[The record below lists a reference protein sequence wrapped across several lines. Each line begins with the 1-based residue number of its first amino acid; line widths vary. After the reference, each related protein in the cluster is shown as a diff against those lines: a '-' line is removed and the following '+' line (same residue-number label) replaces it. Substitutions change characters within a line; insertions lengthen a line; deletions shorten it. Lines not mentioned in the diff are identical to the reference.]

1 MQELLDF
8 EEEPGEFYFLCKHLT
23 FARGHFA
30 PVPTLA
36 YILLFLEQKVA
47 VIRIG
52 EVVLKETESS
62 DRFDTIKWL

>member
-1 MQELLDF
+1 MRELLDF
-8 EEEPGEFYFLCKHLT
+8 KEELEEFDLLCEHLT

-47 VIRIG
+47 VIGIG
-52 EVVLKETESS
+52 EIVLQ
-62 DRFDTIKWL
+62 